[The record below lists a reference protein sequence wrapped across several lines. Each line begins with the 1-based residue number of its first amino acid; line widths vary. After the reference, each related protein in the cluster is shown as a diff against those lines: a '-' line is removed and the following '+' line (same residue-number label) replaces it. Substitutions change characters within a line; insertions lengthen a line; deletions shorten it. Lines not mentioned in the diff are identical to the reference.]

1 MSRRAL
7 PLLLALFLVVPW
19 TGTAQPPS
27 PSPSPPSSSS
37 ASASPSPPSVT
48 VFYNSPCRDCVKYV
62 QETLLPV
69 LAEFGI
75 TEIKQLDFVN
85 ERANR
90 AELNR
95 RSRELGVPVEL
106 QAHLAAFIG
115 DEIVL
120 EGHVP
125 EEFIRELLR
134 LREEGPPYERIV
146 IYQDKMPEMGQ
157 TVTHYKIWAFRGP
170 IKEYPI
176 ETPLTEY
183 VEWFAANRDRLSV
196 PETESAWKAGEL
208 LPLVLGAG
216 LLDGINPCAI
226 AVLLFFI
233 AFLFT
238 LHRARAEMLLM
249 GSVYIAM
256 IYLAYLAIGLGIMGA
271 IVISGEPHL
280 LAKIGSW
287 LLIALGLINVKDFF
301 WYGKGITLS
310 VPKGWHDL
318 TFRVIKQATLPA
330 VAVGG
335 FLVGLCTFPCSGG
348 IYVAVLGL
356 LSAKTTYWIGFSYL
370 LLYNVMF
377 VLPLIVLL
385 LALGNRRTVG
395 ALARWEAQ
403 RKREV
408 KLATGGIMIALGA
421 VILVWFV

>member
-1 MSRRAL
+1 MNRRFIAL
-7 PLLLALFLVVPW
+7 WLLLLLLPFVPFDAEAE
-19 TGTAQPPS
+19 AQ
-27 PSPSPPSSSS
+27 SSQ
-37 ASASPSPPSVT
+37 AT

-69 LAEFGI
+69 FAEFGI
-75 TEIKQLDFVN
+75 TEVDQLDFVN

-95 RSRELGVPVEL
+95 RSREMGVPVEL
-106 QAHLAAFIG
+106 QAHLATFI
-115 DEIVL
+115 DDRIAL

-125 EEFIRELLR
+125 PEFIRELLSQ
-134 LREEGPPYERIV
+134 ESPPYERIV
-146 IYQDKMPEMGQ
+146 IYQDRMPEMGQ
-157 TVTHYKIWAFRGP
+157 TVTSYKIWAFRGP

-176 ETPLTEY
+176 ETPVSEY
-183 VEWFAANRDRLSV
+183 IEWFAVNREQLEA
-196 PETESAWKAGEL
+196 PETESAWKAREL

-238 LHRARAEMLLM
+238 LQRARAEMLLM

-256 IYLAYLAIGLGIMGA
+256 IFLAYLAIGLGIMGA
-271 IVISGEPHL
+271 IVIAGAPHL
-280 LAKIGSW
+280 LAKVGSW
-287 LLIALGLINVKDFF
+287 LLIALGLVNVKDYF
-301 WYGKGITLS
+301 WYGRWFNLS
-310 VPKGWHDL
+310 VPQVGHDKINQWL
-318 TFRVIKQATLPA
+318 KRSTLPA
-330 VAVGG
+330 VAVAG

-356 LSAKTTYWIGFSYL
+356 ISVKTTYWAGFSYL
-370 LLYNVMF
+370 LLYNLMF
-377 VLPLIVLL
+377 VVPLIALL

-403 RKREV
+403 NKRAI
-408 KLATGGIMIALGA
+408 KLATGAVMIVLGA

>member
-1 MSRRAL
+1 MNRRATFA
-7 PLLLALFLVVPW
+7 LLLLLLLTLFPL
-19 TGTAQPPS
+19 TATAQQS
-27 PSPSPPSSSS
+27 DSR
-37 ASASPSPPSVT
+37 VT

-75 TEIKQLDFVN
+75 TDVDQRDFVN

-95 RSRELGVPVEL
+95 LSRALGVPVSL
-106 QAHLAAFIG
+106 QAHLVAFI
-115 DEIVL
+115 DDRIVL

-125 EEFIRELLR
+125 AEFIRELLR
-134 LREEGPPYERIV
+134 LRGENPPYERIV

-176 ETPLTEY
+176 ETPVTEY
-183 VEWFAANRDRLSV
+183 IEWFAANRERLSV

-238 LHRARAEMLLM
+238 LQRVRAEMLLL
-249 GSVYIAM
+249 GSVYISM

-271 IVISGEPHL
+271 IVISGTPHL

-287 LLIALGLINVKDFF
+287 LLIALGLVNVKDYF
-301 WYGKGITLS
+301 WYGRGITLS
-310 VPKGWHDL
+310 VPKSWHDL
-318 TFRVIKQATLPA
+318 SFRVIKRATLPA

-377 VLPLIVLL
+377 VLPLVALL
-385 LALGNRRTVG
+385 VALGNRRTVG

-403 RKREV
+403 NKRAI
-408 KLATGGIMIALGA
+408 KLATGAIMIVLGA
-421 VILVWFV
+421 AILIWFV